1 MSMKERKGLLLS
13 VGTPSILLVLLVFVL
28 SVFALL
34 SIRAS
39 ANEQKLADKTA
50 KSVEEYYAADAKA
63 EYALGYIDSVLES
76 AKISDLKMELLNMKN
91 SNEDN
96 LKGLKDL
103 KVTMKSS
110 GDFQAKKM
118 REVVAEVS
126 FAFPVKEKET
136 LCVALQL
143 LADRTY
149 KITEWKVSMEEL
161 GEYDSNY
168 DVELWDGQVDVEE

>member
-1 MSMKERKGLLLS
+1 MKERKGLLLS

-50 KSVEEYYAADAKA
+50 KSVKEYYAADAKA

-76 AKISDLKMELLNMKN
+76 AKISNLKTELLNMKN
-91 SNEDN
+91 SNEEN

-103 KVTMKSS
+103 KVTIKSS
-110 GDFQAKKM
+110 GDFQAKKTQ
-118 REVVAEVS
+118 EVVAEVS

-136 LCVALQL
+136 LCVALQV

-149 KITEWKVSMEEL
+149 KITEWKVSMEKL
-161 GEYDSNY
+161 AEYDSNY

>member
-1 MSMKERKGLLLS
+1 MKERKGLLLS

-50 KSVEEYYAADAKA
+50 KSVKEYYAADAKA

-76 AKISDLKMELLNMKN
+76 AKISNLKTELLNMKN
-91 SNEDN
+91 SNEEN

-103 KVTMKSS
+103 KVTIKSS
-110 GDFQAKKM
+110 GDFQAKK
-118 REVVAEVS
+118 
-126 FAFPVKEKET
+126 T
-136 LCVALQL
+136 
-143 LADRTY
+143 
-149 KITEWKVSMEEL
+149 
-161 GEYDSNY
+161 
-168 DVELWDGQVDVEE
+168 